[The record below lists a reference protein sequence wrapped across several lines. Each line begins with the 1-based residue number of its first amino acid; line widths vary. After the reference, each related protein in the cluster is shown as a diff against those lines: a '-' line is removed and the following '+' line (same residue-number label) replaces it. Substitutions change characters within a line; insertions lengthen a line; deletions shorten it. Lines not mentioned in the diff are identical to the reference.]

1 VSFSQSVDAAT
12 GGCCTANSCAFGYLD
27 AESVEVGSGGKFVY
41 NFDSQAGSDWY
52 EVVVAVF
59 KEEVPLSGSIL
70 VDSKMYRGSSITG
83 FDDEISFTGVPGSY
97 FLRFFAASYDE
108 TGGRALGASLDVN
121 SFSFV
126 GS

>member
-1 VSFSQSVDAAT
+1 VEFSQSVASST

-27 AESVEVGSGGKFVY
+27 TESVQVGSGGKFVY

-59 KEEVPLSGSIL
+59 KEEDPLSNSIL

-83 FDDEISFTGVPGSY
+83 FDDEIAFAGGPGSY
-97 FLRFFAASYDE
+97 FLRFFAASYDK
-108 TGGRALGASLDVN
+108 TGGTMLGASLDVN
-121 SFSFV
+121 SFSFF
-126 GS
+126 GP